1 MKWLWILGATIVTV
15 MVLLLLVINKPKPMV
30 CTKQGQS
37 KSFSALDYKELESW
51 QQQLIDKAE
60 AVMANSY
67 NPYSKF
73 AVGAAV
79 LTSDGEIIVGTNF
92 ENASYG
98 TTICAERAAIIRAN
112 SEGKRKIKA
121 IAIIGRGKDFETT
134 EPVAP
139 CGSCRQVIYEASQ
152 IANNDVM
159 VIMSNSKKDK
169 IIVSWISELL
179 PLAFGPKDL
188 GIVL

>member
-1 MKWLWILGATIVTV
+1 
-15 MVLLLLVINKPKPMV
+15 
-30 CTKQGQS
+30 
-37 KSFSALDYKELESW
+37 
-51 QQQLIDKAE
+51 
-60 AVMANSY
+60 
-67 NPYSKF
+67 
-73 AVGAAV
+73 
-79 LTSDGEIIVGTNF
+79 
-92 ENASYG
+92 
-98 TTICAERAAIIRAN
+98 
-112 SEGKRKIKA
+112 
-121 IAIIGRGKDFETT
+121 
-134 EPVAP
+134 VAP